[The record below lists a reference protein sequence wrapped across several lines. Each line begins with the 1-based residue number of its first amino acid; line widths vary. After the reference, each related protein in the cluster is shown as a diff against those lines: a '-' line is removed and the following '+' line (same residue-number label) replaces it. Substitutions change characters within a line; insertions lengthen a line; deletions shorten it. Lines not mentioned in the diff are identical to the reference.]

1 MHSTPVPQAP
11 FGRTLTAMA
20 TPFGED
26 GQINFE
32 RLDRLCRYLVANGS
46 DGLVVTGTT
55 GESPT
60 LSSPETVSV
69 WRAAID
75 AVGSKV
81 SIVAG
86 TGTNDT
92 AHTIEMS
99 VAAAE
104 QGVDAVLVVNPYYN
118 RPDQRGLFAHF
129 TAVADA
135 CDVPVI
141 LYNIPGRSACR
152 LEVETL
158 VRLAEHPNIIGNK
171 DAVDDLGFSRAA
183 LAAQPAG
190 FAVYSGSDNLT
201 VDLMAAGAVGV
212 ISVASHLVGNQ
223 IAKMV
228 ALMVSGDIPAAR
240 SLSDAL
246 MPVFETC
253 FVEPSP
259 QPLKGALSRLWEPM
273 GISRLPLVE
282 AEKSTIDLLVSE
294 VEKVVNL

>member
-1 MHSTPVPQAP
+1 MV
-11 FGRTLTAMA
+11 
-20 TPFGED
+20 TPFHENGP
-26 GQINFE
+26 INFE
-32 RLDRLCRYLVANGS
+32 RLDRLCRFLTANGS

-81 SIVAG
+81 PIIAG

-135 CDVPVI
+135 CTVPVI

-152 LEVETL
+152 LDVDTL

-171 DAVDDLGFSRAA
+171 DAVDDLEFSKAA
-183 LAAQPAG
+183 LAAQPDG
-190 FAVYSGSDNLT
+190 FVVYSGSDDLT
-201 VDLMAAGAVGV
+201 VDLIAAGAVGV

-223 IAKMV
+223 V
-228 ALMVSGDIPAAR
+228 ARMVSAAAGGDFDTAR
-240 SLSDAL
+240 SLLSAL
-246 MPVFETC
+246 MPVFKGC
-253 FVEPSP
+253 FSEPSP
-259 QPLKGALSRLWEPM
+259 QPLKGALTRIWEPV
-273 GISRLPLVE
+273 GAPRLPLVA
-282 AEKSTIDLLVSE
+282 AELSTVDLLVSE
-294 VEKVVNL
+294 VQKVVGL

>member
-1 MHSTPVPQAP
+1 MV
-11 FGRTLTAMA
+11 
-20 TPFGED
+20 TPFHED

-32 RLDRLCRYLVANGS
+32 RLDRLCRHLIANGS
-46 DGLVVTGTT
+46 NGLVVTGTT

-60 LSSPETVSV
+60 LSSLETVAV

-81 SIVAG
+81 TIIAG

-118 RPDQRGLFAHF
+118 KPDQRGLYAHF

-135 CDVPVI
+135 SKVPVI

-152 LEVETL
+152 LEVDTL
-158 VRLAEHPNIIGNK
+158 VRLADHPNIVGNK
-171 DAVDDLGFSRAA
+171 DAVDDIAFSREA
-183 LAAQPAG
+183 LAAQPEG
-190 FAVYSGSDNLT
+190 FAVYSGSDDLT
-201 VDLMAAGAVGV
+201 VELMAAGAVGV

-228 ALMVSGDIPAAR
+228 SAAAGGDFDTAR
-240 SLSDAL
+240 SLHAML
-246 MPVFETC
+246 LPVMQAC
-253 FVEPSP
+253 FAEPSP
-259 QPLKGALSRLWEPM
+259 QPLKGALTHFWEPV
-273 GISRLPLVE
+273 GIPRLPLVA
-282 AEKSTIDLLVSE
+282 AEPGTIELLVNE
-294 VEKVVNL
+294 VEKVVGL